1 MSDVNDIKKY
11 LDTIGTGDIPVQKGA
26 ILTESVIEAGTYD
39 SIESAQAAAGSDLAD
54 IAMQI
59 EELIE
64 DARTIIYDSRD
75 QMAMKRADGYW
86 IAHILGALGLNES
99 EKTSMFTMMDTVKE
113 LNGESEDGDDDYGMD
128 SEGRSEYTNFDD

>member
-1 MSDVNDIKKY
+1 MSDMKKLLEAVSKNDA
-11 LDTIGTGDIPVQKGA
+11 V
-26 ILTESVIEAGTYD
+26 LTETVLEAGTYD
-39 SIESAQAAAGSDLAD
+39 SIEDAQAAAGSDLAD

-59 EELIE
+59 EELVE

-86 IAHILGALGLNES
+86 IAHILGALGLNEA

-113 LNGESEDGDDDYGMD
+113 LNGDDEDESDGSWTDYRGTGGTGH
-128 SEGRSEYTNFDD
+128 E